1 MTTPPKGRADYLAL
15 GDWNVV
21 CYECGRKRKASYMKR
36 HWQGYYVCPEHWEV
50 RHPQD
55 FVRGIADVQTPPW
68 TQPMPPDEFVP
79 INYTEYP
86 ADFLPL
92 SEADAK
98 EFVKN
103 ITPPVPGHGAVNTFA
118 VNSVAVNGVTALPP
132 DFEVLVLTEVVEFVL
147 GRSFSDAL
155 GISEGFSA
163 SHTKDLSEP
172 LPLGETVA
180 ENETEGLSE
189 PMGLIE
195 TLSVSITHNISETL
209 GVAESVTSVRT
220 SARTVNGAAVNTLS
234 VG

>member
-21 CYECGRKRKASYMKR
+21 CYQCGRKRKASYMRR

-55 FVRGIADVQTPPW
+55 FVRGVADVQTPPW

-79 INYTEYP
+79 IAYTEYP
-86 ADFLPL
+86 SDPLPL
-92 SEADAK
+92 TEVDAK
-98 EFVKN
+98 DFTKN
-103 ITPPVPGHGAVNTFA
+103 IVPPSLGTGAVNTFA
-118 VNSVAVNGVTALPP
+118 VNALAVNGTTALPP
-132 DFEVLVLTEVVEFVL
+132 DFERLVLTEVVDITL
-147 GRSFSDAL
+147 GRSFSEAV
-155 GISEGFSA
+155 GFVEDFFADSA
-163 SHTKDLSEP
+163 KYFSEP

-180 ENETEGLSE
+180 ENETEGVSE
-189 PMGLIE
+189 PVGLIE
-195 TLSVSITHNISETL
+195 TLSVSLTLNLSETL
-209 GVAESVTSVRT
+209 GVAESITTVRT